1 MGQTR
6 VAIKKRSLLRK
17 TKKSSL
23 STGKVA
29 KLKLN
34 TPLHFP
40 KLSSSTAYSLRQTE
54 SALLA
59 LCLIP
64 RMYIYEYV

>member
-17 TKKSSL
+17 VL
-23 STGKVA
+23 YQQE
-29 KLKLN
+29 KLQNLNLN

-40 KLSSSTAYSLRQTE
+40 KLSSSTAYSLRQTD

-64 RMYIYEYV
+64 QMYIYEYI